1 LNSKLLKVLLVSILF
16 ISMLIPVSIDS
27 ADAASINTKK
37 SRVTYTLKDSSG
49 KKYTVYVIPT
59 SEKKAKASYD
69 SNDGWSSVWA
79 GASSG
84 DTLYKGNYK
93 LYLKKSG
100 AKSVSYTGVQLKNY
114 TYNSSRKMIYSIPAR
129 YKGQPDLLVVAQTE
143 SSNFEFGDI
152 YYVYKGKLKKAKSG
166 FFYTL
171 RPQNIG
177 KNTFKTAEYDN
188 GYGKWHLI
196 DYTFTLSSGKLTRK
210 RVVVK
215 DFEDTKQIT
224 NGWKKHWK

>member
-1 LNSKLLKVLLVSILF
+1 MNSKLLKVLLVSILF
-16 ISMLIPVSIDS
+16 ISMLIPVSLDS
-27 ADAASINTKK
+27 ADAASVNTQK
-37 SRVTYTLKDSSG
+37 SRVTYTLKDSAG

-100 AKSVSYTGVQLKNY
+100 AKSVSYTGLQLKDY
-114 TYNSSRKMIYSIPAR
+114 TYNASQKMIYSIPAR
-129 YKGQPDLLVVAQTE
+129 YKGQQDLMVVAETE
-143 SSNFEFGDI
+143 SSNFESGDL
-152 YYVYKGKLKKAKSG
+152 YYVYKGKLKKAKSE

-177 KNTFKTAEYDN
+177 KNSFRTT
-188 GYGKWHLI
+188 GYNNANGKWYTR
-196 DYTFTLSSGKLTRK
+196 DYKLNLSSGKLTETQLLVKRYNDMDKFVKSWRK
-210 RVVVK
+210 
-215 DFEDTKQIT
+215 D
-224 NGWKKHWK
+224 WK